1 MFQVAANLHYSVSSA
16 AYGQSM
22 VCKHEQCIQDTKL
35 TLRKGG
41 IVRKP
46 PASDFIL
53 IPQRPYL
60 SLGTLRD
67 QVIYPHSIDEMRE
80 RDFSDEDLLA
90 ILSIVQMD
98 HIVEREGGWD
108 AARDWRDALSG
119 GDQQKIAW
127 ARLFYHTPKFA
138 ILDEAT
144 SLVPLDMETKMME
157 YATELGI
164 TLLTVSHRPSLWKYH
179 SMILHYDGQGGYVLY
194 VSTFVSLRPISRLR
208 LLSRST
214 KLDAEK
220 RLALQDEKQDLE
232 TRLLEV

>member
-1 MFQVAANLHYSVSSA
+1 MQ
-16 AYGQSM
+16 
-22 VCKHEQCIQDTKL
+22 
-35 TLRKGG
+35 
-41 IVRKP
+41 
-46 PASDFIL
+46 
-53 IPQRPYL
+53 
-60 SLGTLRD
+60 
-67 QVIYPHSIDEMRE
+67 E
-80 RDFSDEDLLA
+80 RNFSDADLLA

-157 YATELGI
+157 YATKLGI

-194 VSTFVSLRPISRLR
+194 VATVISWRLFMRLISLSN
-208 LLSRST
+208 ST

-220 RLALQDEKQDLE
+220 RLALQDEKQALE